1 MDGRPGQGHGGVDA
15 VKAVLESGR
24 AGMLFARMDLAI
36 FRNVVDEANRLKLP
50 VAVHTGSARD
60 VADAADAGARGIEHG
75 SFSEPLPDDLLRRLA
90 AGGVAY
96 DPTLSVLEA
105 LGELSAGRDDLLR
118 RPLVQQAVSQQLL
131 SGTRAEIKGGKY
143 ANAERAAGVA
153 SARRIAEENL
163 RRAWKAGVPLVT
175 GSDAGNALVFHGPTV
190 HRELQ
195 LWVAAGISPEAALQ
209 AATWNAAKLVG
220 ADSRIGMIAPGRDA
234 NLLVVDGDPTRD
246 IAATERI
253 SLVVLKGERIRRQDL
268 FDAAKNPLK

>member
-1 MDGRPGQGHGGVDA
+1 M
-15 VKAVLESGR
+15 
-24 AGMLFARMDLAI
+24 
-36 FRNVVDEANRLKLP
+36 
-50 VAVHTGSARD
+50 
-60 VADAADAGARGIEHG
+60 
-75 SFSEPLPDDLLRRLA
+75 
-90 AGGVAY
+90 
-96 DPTLSVLEA
+96 
-105 LGELSAGRDDLLR
+105 
-118 RPLVQQAVSQQLL
+118 
-131 SGTRAEIKGGKY
+131 
-143 ANAERAAGVA
+143 A